1 MTGSN
6 KSRATLPRR
15 AVLAAAPALLLPA
28 LARAQDGPAVES
40 AERLRGGRLSIP
52 VLIDGHGPFDFAV
65 DSAANASVIAAD
77 LAARLA
83 LPSAGPIGMH
93 TLIAREVVETV
104 RATNVR
110 SGDLNAAEVRFALAP
125 RIGLIGAD
133 GLIGRDLLKDHRLL
147 LNFRGVALASISQSR
162 RVGDSFLDP
171 RRPSARFQTPAEERL
186 RGLLM
191 IDARSRTAT
200 ARAIIDTGAA
210 VTIVNTAFAVA
221 AGASPIV
228 LDDGSTSQRVMSPTG
243 LAVEARAMRLRDLR
257 FADISLQQVPVL
269 VGDFHTFD
277 LWGLS
282 DRPAALLGTDVL
294 GLFETVIIDLKRGE
308 LVLEI

>member
-1 MTGSN
+1 
-6 KSRATLPRR
+6 
-15 AVLAAAPALLLPA
+15 
-28 LARAQDGPAVES
+28 VES

-52 VLIDGHGPFDFAV
+52 VFIDGQGPFDFAV
-65 DSAANASVIAAD
+65 DSAANASVIAED

-83 LPSAGPIGMH
+83 LAPAGPIGMH

-104 RATNVR
+104 RASNVR
-110 SGDLNAAEVRFALAP
+110 SGDLNADEVRLALAP
-125 RIGLIGAD
+125 RFGLIGAD
-133 GLIGRDLLKDHRLL
+133 GLIGRDLLADHRLL
-147 LNFRGVALASISQSR
+147 LNFRGVALASISRSR
-162 RVGDSFLDP
+162 RVGDSILDP
-171 RRPSARFQTPAEERL
+171 RRPTARFQTPAEERL

-191 IDARSRTAT
+191 IDARSRTAS
-200 ARAIIDTGAA
+200 AKAIIDTGAE
-210 VTIVNTAFAVA
+210 VTIINTAFARA
-221 AGASPIV
+221 ARASPLV
-228 LDDGSTSQRVMSPTG
+228 LDDGSTSRTLISPTG
-243 LAVEARAMRLRDLR
+243 LRVEAHPMRLRDLH
-257 FADISLQQVPVL
+257 FAGVGLNYVPVL